1 MKASAATHIIP
12 GTVKRCSA
20 EAEGHLCVSFERGE
34 INKRSVY
41 AVSHAQGNNI
51 GRGRRSG
58 KQSNRWKGAMG
69 GRRGGLIINGSQAG
83 SAGVQATT
91 TQTVQKQKDAKTVCV
106 CLSVTPVII
115 YYVAVIYSK

>member
-1 MKASAATHIIP
+1 MKASAATHIIT

-51 GRGRRSG
+51 GRGR
-58 KQSNRWKGAMG
+58 
-69 GRRGGLIINGSQAG
+69 QA
-83 SAGVQATT
+83 VR
-91 TQTVQKQKDAKTVCV
+91 KT
-106 CLSVTPVII
+106 
-115 YYVAVIYSK
+115 K